1 MMRTY
6 VFKRESNNFD
16 DILKDKNIKKYI
28 VEQYQFIEHLILR
41 VQDKPEV
48 LAYLLLV
55 FGEELTSMKDIVPD
69 RTPVMDVD
77 YVPKGRKRLT

>member
-28 VEQYQFIEHLILR
+28 VEQYQFVEHLILR
-41 VQDKPEV
+41 VQDTPEV
-48 LAYLLLV
+48 
-55 FGEELTSMKDIVPD
+55 F
-69 RTPVMDVD
+69 R
-77 YVPKGRKRLT
+77 

>member
-1 MMRTY
+1 MRTY

-28 VEQYQFIEHLILR
+28 VEQYRFTEHLILR
-41 VQDKPEV
+41 VQDTPEA
-48 LAYLLLV
+48 LAYLLLM
-55 FGEELTSMKDIVPD
+55 FGEEIVRMKDIIPD

-77 YVPKGRKRLT
+77 YVPKGRKWLT

>member
-1 MMRTY
+1 MKTY

-28 VEQYQFIEHLILR
+28 VEQYHFTDHLILR

-48 LAYLLLV
+48 LAYLLLM
-55 FGEELTSMKDIVPD
+55 FSEELTNMKDIVPD
-69 RTPVMDVD
+69 RTPIMDVD